1 MKVMRVLIVD
11 DDEEGR
17 ELLSVFYGAE
27 GHIVET
33 AADGPEAL
41 ARLATFDPDLVVTDL
56 EMPGMTGLELIR
68 AIRVARPS
76 CAVLLV
82 TARHDHRAALEKI
95 ALLGGFECLFKP
107 LDLEVLSAA
116 TTRAT
121 TDGTT
126 SDLSA
131 P

>member
-1 MKVMRVLIVD
+1 MRVLIVD

-27 GHIVET
+27 GHLVET
-33 AADGPEAL
+33 AADGAEAL
-41 ARLATFDPDLVVTDL
+41 ARMATFCPDLVVTDL

-68 AIRVARPS
+68 SVRVAWPG

-107 LDLEVLSAA
+107 LDLEALSAA
-116 TTRAT
+116 TRRAGA
-121 TDGTT
+121 DGATADVVAT
-126 SDLSA
+126 
-131 P
+131 

>member
-1 MKVMRVLIVD
+1 MRVMRVLIVD

-27 GHIVET
+27 GHLVET
-33 AADGPEAL
+33 APDGSEAL
-41 ARLATFDPDLVVTDL
+41 ARMTAFQPDLVVTDL

-68 AIRVARPS
+68 AVRVAWPS

-82 TARHDHRAALEKI
+82 TARHDHRTTLEKI

-107 LDLEVLSAA
+107 LDLEALSAA

-121 TDGTT
+121 TDRPTA
-126 SDLSA
+126 DLAA